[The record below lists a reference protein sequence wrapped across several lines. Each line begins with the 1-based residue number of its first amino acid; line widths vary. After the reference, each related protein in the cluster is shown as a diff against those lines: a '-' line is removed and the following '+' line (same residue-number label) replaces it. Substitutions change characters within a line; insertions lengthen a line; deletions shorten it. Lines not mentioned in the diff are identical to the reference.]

1 VHHYD
6 AKKLAIYRRISLFA
20 SPTPNKKRRVGSAM
34 ADAAGVMESAM
45 ARIDQEGME
54 ELTILNGHGCM
65 TIMQWARLRN
75 SGYSTAARRARRLND
90 DGLLRRLKLPPL
102 AVSPLV
108 LTQKGCDLI
117 GDTLAPVT
125 HLRVAEFDHDST
137 VVDMAF
143 DLVSRFGGTWIT
155 ERRWHQVHP
164 NASHTPDGVLRLSDG
179 DIAVE
184 VELTAKS
191 PKRLS
196 DILADHAAN
205 LAFRQVWYL
214 TDSDP
219 VATLVRRLAKGYPQ
233 IKVVR
238 FKRRRIDHA

>member
-1 VHHYD
+1 
-6 AKKLAIYRRISLFA
+6 L
-20 SPTPNKKRRVGSAM
+20 GSAL
-34 ADAAGVMESAM
+34 ADVAGVIESAM

-54 ELTILNGHGCM
+54 QLTVLNGHGCM

-75 SGYSTAARRARRLND
+75 SGYSTAARRARRLINE
-90 DGLLRRLKLPPL
+90 GLLRRLQLPLL

-108 LTQKGCDLI
+108 LTQKGCALI
-117 GDTLAPVT
+117 GDKLAPVT
-125 HLRVAEFDHDST
+125 HLQVAEFEHDST

-164 NASHTPDGVLRLSDG
+164 DASHTPDGILRLPDG
-179 DIAVE
+179 DIAIE

-191 PKRLS
+191 SKRLS
-196 DILADHAAN
+196 DILAEHAAN
-205 LAFRQVWYL
+205 FAFRQVWYV
-214 TDSDP
+214 TDSDA
-219 VATLVRRLAKGYPQ
+219 VATLVRRLAEGYPQ

-238 FKRRRIDHA
+238 FKRRRVDHA